1 MGSQRHVQVQ
11 TAIPCSRLPPGQAV
25 SHPKAKRKIRLD
37 NRVGKLRPELTEAS
51 AQQSDRNNHHYGNK
65 GYDQAVLGHGLAL
78 FIISNYKHLSV
89 LSPKSGVIISDGC
102 SPTLLPV
109 MNTRLQ
115 RFILSEVFPRA
126 AT

>member
-37 NRVGKLRPELTEAS
+37 NRVGKLRPELTEVS
-51 AQQSDRNNHHYGNK
+51 AQQSDPNDYHYRDE
-65 GYDQAVLGHGLAL
+65 GYNQAVLGHGLAL
-78 FIISNYKHLSV
+78 FIISDYKHLSV
-89 LSPKSGVIISDGC
+89 LSPKSGVIISDDY
-102 SPTLLPV
+102 SSTLLPV

-115 RFILSEVFPRA
+115 RFSLSEVFPRA